1 MGKFYTF
8 FINNKA
14 KFLSIL
20 LFSFGIVAIMFFL
33 PKERKFEFEY
43 KQNKVWQHRDLFAPF
58 NFSIDKTDEEIRMQR
73 DSIIREFSPYYDLDS
88 TVEKRI
94 SDSLVMQCKTL
105 FSMLEIPESV
115 SLYTMQKEL
124 KSIYNIGI
132 IDIQKPYKTLIVN
145 KKPQKVRVHIEHIFT
160 ISEAH
165 IKLIGTIPQSLDS
178 MTHNKV
184 KDIIY
189 KTLKPNIIYNDAV
202 SNERKTMLLSKISEK
217 HGFISEGSRIISK
230 GTVVSERDIKVLDSL
245 KKEYENSSLTI
256 NTMIAIFSG
265 QIILIFMAF
274 IVLVLLILYF
284 EPQVLS
290 NHSQTMFIV
299 SIVVLFVAMASITQK
314 FNHISIYIIPYV
326 ALPLVV
332 KNFLNAR
339 IALFVHVIAMLIIG
353 FIAPNSFDFIF
364 LQIIVGAIA
373 LFSIGNHYQRS
384 SLLLCAVLSF
394 VSYAIIFFALSLIKE
409 GGIQSI
415 SWLKLV
421 WFGVSCVLLL
431 TTYLLIFIF
440 ERLYRIPSDL
450 TLFELNDTNRGL
462 LRELSEHAPG
472 TFQHSLQVA
481 NLTEAALQKIN
492 GNVLL
497 GRVAGLY
504 HDIGK
509 LSNPAYFIEN
519 QSFMGNPHDEISPE
533 TSAKIIIEH
542 VIYGKEL
549 ARKNNLPGIITEMIY
564 GHHSNST
571 TWYFL
576 DKFKKNN
583 PDSVVD
589 ESLFAYPAPK
599 PNRKELA
606 VLMIADSV
614 EAASRSIVLHDKEQ
628 ISQLIEKIVDNLMHE
643 RHFENV
649 DITLHEISTV
659 KEVMIQ
665 KLINMYHARIPYPDK
680 N

>member
-20 LFSFGIVAIMFFL
+20 LFSIGIVAIMFFL
-33 PKERKFEFEY
+33 PKERTFEFEY
-43 KQNKVWQHRDLFAPF
+43 QQNKVWQHRDLFAPF
-58 NFSIDKTDEEIRMQR
+58 NFSIDKTDAEIKMQR
-73 DSIIREFSPYYDLDS
+73 DSIIRAFSPYYEFDS
-88 TVEKRI
+88 TVAKQT
-94 SDSLVMQCKTL
+94 SDSLLEKCTSL
-105 FSMLEIPESV
+105 FSMLEIPESI
-115 SLYTMQKEL
+115 SLQNLQKEL
-124 KSIYNIGI
+124 ELVYATGI
-132 IDIQKPYKTLIVN
+132 IDVQKPYKTLIVD
-145 KKPQKVRVHIEHIFT
+145 KKPQKIRLHINQIYT
-160 ISEAH
+160 VSEAH
-165 IKLIGTIPQSLDS
+165 IKLISAIPKALDS
-178 MTHNKV
+178 LTKNKV

-189 KTLKPNIIYNDAV
+189 KTIRPNFIYNETI
-202 SNERKTMLLSKISEK
+202 SNERKTELLSKISEK

-245 KKEYENSSLTI
+245 KKEYEHSSLTVH
-256 NTMIAIFSG
+256 TMIAIFSG
-265 QIILIFMAF
+265 QMILIFMAF
-274 IVLVLLILYF
+274 IVLVLLIFYF
-284 EPQVLS
+284 EPQILS
-290 NHSQTMFIV
+290 SHSHTLFIV
-299 SIVVLFVAMASITQK
+299 SIVVLFVAMASMTQK

-326 ALPLVV
+326 ALPIVV

-339 IALFVHVIAMLIIG
+339 IALFVHVITMLIIG
-353 FIAPNSFDFIF
+353 FIAPNSFDFVF

-384 SLLLCAVLSF
+384 SLFLCAVFSF
-394 VSYAIIFFALSLIKE
+394 ISYAIIFFALSLIKE
-409 GGIQSI
+409 GGLEGI
-415 SWLKLV
+415 SWLKLL

-497 GRVAGLY
+497 GRVGALY

-533 TSAKIIIEH
+533 ISAKIIIEH
-542 VIYGKEL
+542 VIHGKEL
-549 ARKNNLPGIITEMIY
+549 ARKHNLPSTITDMIY
-564 GHHSNST
+564 GHHSNSK
-571 TWYFL
+571 TWFFL
-576 DKFKKNN
+576 DKYKKLYPSNT
-583 PDSVVD
+583 VD
-589 ESLFAYPAPK
+589 ESLFTYPAPK

-614 EAASRSIVLHDKEQ
+614 EAASRSIVVHDKEQ
-628 ISQLIEKIVDNLMHE
+628 ISNLVDKIVDTLMNE
-643 RHFENV
+643 KHFEQV
-649 DITLHEISTV
+649 DITLREIFLV
-659 KEVMIQ
+659 KDVMIQ

>member
-43 KQNKVWQHRDLFAPF
+43 QQNKVWQHRDLFAPF
-58 NFSIDKTDEEIRMQR
+58 SFSIDKTEEEIRMQR

-88 TVEKRI
+88 TVAKYVI
-94 SDSLVMQCKTL
+94 DSLLRQCKHL
-105 FSMLEIPESV
+105 FSMLDIPESV
-115 SLYTMQKEL
+115 NLLALQKEL
-124 KSIYNIGI
+124 KTVYSIGI
-132 IDIQKPYKTLIVN
+132 IDIQKPYKTLVVD
-145 KKPQKVRVHIEHIFT
+145 KKPQKIRMHIEQVLT
-160 ISEAH
+160 IGEAH
-165 IKLIGTIPQSLDS
+165 AKVISAIPQSLDS
-178 MTHNKV
+178 ITRNKV

-189 KTLKPNIIYNDAV
+189 KSIKPNIIYNDAI
-202 SNERKTMLLSKISEK
+202 SNERKSLLLSKISEK
-217 HGFISEGSRIISK
+217 HGYVSEGSRIISK
-230 GTVVSERDIKVLDSL
+230 GTVVTEKDIKVLDSL
-245 KKEYENSSLTI
+245 KKEYENSSMTI
-256 NTMIAIFSG
+256 HTMIAIFTG

-284 EPQVLS
+284 EPHILQ
-290 NHSQTMFIV
+290 NHAQTLFIV

-339 IALFVHVIAMLIIG
+339 IALFVHVITMLIIG
-353 FIAPNSFDFIF
+353 FIAPNSFDFVF
-364 LQIIVGAIA
+364 LQIIVGSIA

-384 SLLLCAVLSF
+384 SLFLCAVFSF
-394 VSYAIIFFALSLIKE
+394 ISYAIIFFAISLIKE
-409 GGIQSI
+409 GSIETI
-415 SWLKLV
+415 SWLKLL
-421 WFGVSCVLLL
+421 WFAVSCILLL

-462 LRELSEHAPG
+462 LRDLSEQAPG

-519 QSFMGNPHDEISPE
+519 QSFVGNSHDEISPE
-533 TSAKIIIEH
+533 LSAKIIIEH
-542 VIYGKEL
+542 VVYGREL
-549 ARKNNLPGIITEMIY
+549 ARKHNLPGIVIEMIF
-564 GHHSNST
+564 GHHSNSK
-571 TWYFL
+571 TWFFY
-576 DKFKKNN
+576 DKFKKLN
-583 PDSVVD
+583 PNQQIDD
-589 ESLFAYPAPK
+589 QMFQYPASK
-599 PNRKELA
+599 PTRKELA

-614 EAASRSIVLHDKEQ
+614 EAASRSIVIHDKEQ
-628 ISQLIEKIVDNLMHE
+628 ISLMVDKIIQNLMSE
-643 RHFENV
+643 SHFDNV
-649 DITLHEISTV
+649 DITLRELSTV
-659 KEVMIQ
+659 KDVMIQ

-680 N
+680 K